1 MRFIFCIIIIFN
13 FFINYHAFSKE
24 IYVIMKV
31 NDQIITNVDI
41 NNEYRYLIAL
51 SPTLQNID
59 KKKVINLAKDSIIRE
74 KIKKNEIVKHFNL
87 EVENK
92 FIEKII
98 KNFYKKMGI
107 ENKEDFKKYL
117 LQYNLDYNDIKEKF
131 TIEAAWNDLIYKKF
145 SSRIEINEEKIKKK
159 INKIISESKEQNI
172 YNLSEILFTVEN
184 YNELQ
189 TKYKL
194 INKSIEEI
202 GFNNTASIHS
212 ISDSAKLGGKV
223 GWVNESQLNETIIKE
238 IKNLTINNYTD
249 PITIPGGF
257 LIVKLDDKKK
267 EKTNINF
274 NEEFNRQVSLETN
287 SQFDQFSEIYFK
299 KIKKNS
305 VISEK

>member
-1 MRFIFCIIIIFN
+1 
-13 FFINYHAFSKE
+13 
-24 IYVIMKV
+24 MKV